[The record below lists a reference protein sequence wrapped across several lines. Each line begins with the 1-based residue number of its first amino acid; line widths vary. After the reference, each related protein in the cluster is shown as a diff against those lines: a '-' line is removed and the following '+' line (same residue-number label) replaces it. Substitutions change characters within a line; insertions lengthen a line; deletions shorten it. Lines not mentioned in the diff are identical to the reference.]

1 MSFIHLHT
9 HSHYSLLD
17 GLPKIDELIAR
28 AKELDMPALA
38 LTDHGVL
45 YGTIEFYQKAKEQ
58 GIKPIIGMEAYIAQH
73 GMQMKRPKIDVKP
86 FHLVLLS
93 KNEQGYKNL
102 IKLTTKAHLEGFY
115 YKPRIDKELLKK
127 YSDGLIALS
136 ACLDGEIPRL
146 IVAGK
151 IDKAEKRAKEYQ
163 QIFGLGNFYLELQ
176 NHPKLENQNKV
187 NQALIKI
194 SKKSNIPL
202 VATSDIHY
210 VYPKDAEAQDI
221 LLCIQTQKKVADKNR
236 LSMLIEDF
244 SMKSPTDMT
253 KAFQDTLEAI
263 ENTQKI
269 ADLCNVEIKLGEIK
283 LPRFEVPKEQTANSY
298 LKKLCVAGLKK
309 RFGDKPDKEILDRLK
324 YELSVIEKTGFATYF
339 LIVQDFVNWAKDQN
353 IIVGPGRGSAS
364 GSIVSYLLNITD
376 IDPIKYKLLFER
388 FLNPERIS
396 MPDIDLDFADTRRDE
411 VIEYVRQ
418 EYGQDRV
425 AQIITFGTMASRAA
439 VRDVGRVLG
448 YPYSFCDS
456 IAKMIPMNLTLEE
469 AKKRIPDLKNTYN
482 QDPQAK
488 KLIDTAQKLEGV
500 ARHASTHACGVVI
513 TPDHIDN
520 YVPRQHPT
528 GEDKTII
535 TQYELHAI
543 EDLGLLKMDFLG
555 LKNLTILENTTKII
569 EKTKDVKININTI
582 PYDDSATFK
591 LLSQAKTTGV
601 FQLESDGMKRF
612 LPQLKPSKFEDIVA
626 MVALYRPGPME
637 WISDFIAAKQGK
649 KEVFYL
655 HPKLKPILKSTYG
668 IIVYQEQVMRIAQ
681 DLAGFSPS
689 EADILRKAV
698 GKKIHSLLVQQRKKF
713 IQGCI
718 KNNISKEIAERLF
731 TFIEP
736 FARYGFNKAHAT
748 GYALIAYWTAYLKC
762 HFPSEFMAALMTAD
776 QKDVNKI
783 AQEVRECLDKRIDIL
798 PPDVNESFA
807 QFTVIKKASGE
818 AIRFGLAAIKNLG
831 SNTIADIISSR
842 KEKGK
847 FKNLD
852 DFIKRVPQNSLNKKS
867 LESLIKTG
875 ALDQFGERNQLLQN
889 IDRILNYSKI
899 ISKAISSGQAD
910 LFRLND
916 KLSPKL
922 KLDKVEPAP
931 KKQKLSWE
939 KELLGLYISE
949 HPVQEYK
956 DYLNKYTVPLK
967 DITKDLVGKIVT
979 CGGIITNIQK
989 ILTKTQEP
997 MLFVTL
1003 EDTTGRLETLVFP
1016 SVLKQNL
1023 DVWRED
1029 KIVVVEGR
1037 VNDRDGVP
1045 KLLCSSVKEL
1055 TPEIAKSANP
1065 TNIGI
1070 TDPKHQTSTL
1080 LLTILQNTPPKRLE
1094 ELKHILQAN
1103 GGSLKVVL
1111 NIPDGEGTRK
1121 KVKTNYSI
1129 DYNQNLISKLENIVG
1144 KENIRLV

>member
-17 GLPKIDELIAR
+17 GLPKIDELIAG
-28 AKELDMPALA
+28 AKELGMSALA

-45 YGTIEFYQKAKEQ
+45 YGAIEFYQKAKEA
-58 GIKPIIGMEAYIAQH
+58 GIKPIIGMEAYIAQY
-73 GMQMKRPKIDVKP
+73 GMQMKRSRIDTKP
-86 FHLVLLS
+86 FHLVLLA
-93 KNEQGYKNL
+93 KNRQGYKNL
-102 IKLTTKAHLEGFY
+102 IILTTKAHLEGFY

-136 ACLDGEIPRL
+136 ACLNGEIPRL
-146 IVAGK
+146 IVTGK
-151 IDKAEKRAKEYQ
+151 IDKAEKTAKEYQ
-163 QIFGLGNFYLELQ
+163 KIFGPDNFYLELED
-176 NHPKLENQNKV
+176 HPNIKDQNKV

-194 SKKSNIPL
+194 SRECNIPL
-202 VATSDIHY
+202 VATNDTHYIH
-210 VYPKDAEAQDI
+210 PEDAEAQDI
-221 LLCIQTQKKVADKNR
+221 LLCIQTQKKIADKNR
-236 LSMLIEDF
+236 LSMLGENF
-244 SMKSPTDMT
+244 SLKPPEEME
-253 KAFQDTLEAI
+253 KAFRNVPEAI
-263 ENTQKI
+263 KNTQKI
-269 ADLCNVEIKLGEIK
+269 AEMCNLEIKLGEIK
-283 LPRFEVPKEQTANSY
+283 LPRFEVPKGFTADTY
-298 LKKLCVAGLKK
+298 LKKLCLDGLKK
-309 RFGDKPDKEILDRLK
+309 RYGSKPNKKIVNRLK
-324 YELSVIEKTGFATYF
+324 YELSVIKKTGFATYF
-339 LIVQDFVNWAKDQN
+339 LIVQDFVNWAKKQN
-353 IIVGPGRGSAS
+353 IVVGPGRGSAS

-411 VIEYVRQ
+411 VIDYVRQ
-418 EYGQDRV
+418 KYGQNRV
-425 AQIITFGTMASRAA
+425 AQIITFGTMAARAA
-439 VRDVGRVLG
+439 IRDTGRVLG
-448 YPYSFCDS
+448 FPYSFCDQ
-456 IAKMIPMNLTLEE
+456 IAKMIPINMTFEE
-469 AKKRIPDLKNTYN
+469 AKKRNPDLKKIYE

-513 TPDHIDN
+513 TPDDIDN

-535 TQYELHAI
+535 TQYELHTI

-569 EKTKDVKININTI
+569 EKTKNVKLHLKQI
-582 PYDDSATFK
+582 PLDDQTTFK
-591 LLSQAKTTGV
+591 LLSEAKTTGV
-601 FQLESDGMKRF
+601 FQLESSGMKRY

-649 KEVFYL
+649 KEVSYL
-655 HPKLKPILKSTYG
+655 HPKLKPILEPTYG
-668 IIVYQEQVMRIAQ
+668 VIVFQEQIMEIARR
-681 DLAGFSPS
+681 LAGFTMA
-689 EADILRKAV
+689 EADVLRKAV

-718 KNNISKEIAERLF
+718 RNNISKKIAERLF

-736 FARYGFNKAHAT
+736 FARYGFVKAHAT
-748 GYALIAYWTAYLKC
+748 GYALIAYWTAYLKT
-762 HFPSEFMAALMTAD
+762 HFPAEFMAALMTAD
-776 QKDVNKI
+776 QKDIDKI
-783 AQEVRECLDKRIDIL
+783 AQEVQECLNQKINIL
-798 PPDVNESFA
+798 PPDVDESFA
-807 QFTVIKKASGE
+807 QFTVIKKDKKE

-867 LESLIKTG
+867 LESLVKTG

-889 IDRILNYSKI
+889 INRILNYSKI

-922 KLDKVEPAP
+922 KLDKVEPVV

-1016 SVLKQNL
+1016 SVLKHNL
-1023 DVWRED
+1023 DVWQED
-1029 KIVVVEGR
+1029 KIVVVEGK

-1045 KLLCSSVKEL
+1045 KLLCSGVKEL

-1065 TNIGI
+1065 TNIGT

-1103 GGSLKVVL
+1103 EGSLKVVL

-1121 KVKTNYSI
+1121 RVKTNYSI
-1129 DYNQNLISKLENIVG
+1129 DYNQNLVGKLENIVG